1 MTQWQLSPK
10 KKITGGYIKRHGK
23 KTRQQRGRDF
33 LPAHIGEDRVKEI
46 RVRGGNTKR
55 VILKVSKANIMVNGK
70 HVMAKIISVSANP
83 ADSQF
88 VRRNIITKGAII
100 ETDAGTARVTSRP
113 GQSGVIN
120 AVMIEKSEA
129 KPSRK
134 KK

>member
-1 MTQWQLSPK
+1 MTQWQLPSK
-10 KKITGGYIKRHGK
+10 KKTTGGYIKRHGK

-33 LPAHIGEDRVKEI
+33 LPTHIGEDRVKEI

-55 VILKVSKANIMVNGK
+55 VALKVSKANIMTNGK
-70 HVMAKIISVSANP
+70 HVTAKILSVKENP

-100 ETDAGTARVTSRP
+100 ETDAGLARVTSRP
-113 GQSGVIN
+113 GQSGIIN
-120 AVMIEKSEA
+120 AIMIAGETKA
-129 KPSRK
+129 SRK